1 MTPNNNPEI
10 ISNEAKCM
18 TDECQF
24 LKNQNPDYLKQ
35 KPAEHH
41 PYCCSACLH
50 SNGEKHGPWCQ
61 KNNLSTQSDFT
72 DLMKEIEMACIQKE
86 AKPID
91 STQKENKQCT
101 PKCEN
106 NHDLVH
112 HLFHPFGSSVSCDI
126 CRKKGINKE
135 VSGFYRCNWKCN

>member
-1 MTPNNNPEI
+1 MIPHDNQGR
-10 ISNEAKCM
+10 NEGKCM
-18 TDECQF
+18 TEECQF
-24 LKNQNPDYLKQ
+24 LKNQNPDYLKH
-35 KPAEHH
+35 KPVEHH

-61 KNNLSTQSDFT
+61 KT
-72 DLMKEIEMACIQKE
+72 CIQKE
-86 AKPID
+86 TKPFD
-91 STQKENKQCT
+91 AENSTPKEEKQCT

-106 NHDLVH
+106 DHDLVH

-135 VSGFYRCNWKCN
+135 VCGFYRCNWKCN